1 MSKGVYISKMDY
13 KNYLTATIKVPVKFN
28 AEGELIVLDN
38 YAEISIDPLTNE
50 PKKTYDSIYE
60 KMIEYVRKNPEYL
73 TCIVDEGKSLDE
85 GLHESLDESLN
96 ESLNESLDE
105 TPVDN
110 NPVLHRFPYFKKSKK
125 PLNTTFR
132 NKGAKHNFTKKNYEN
147 N

>member
-1 MSKGVYISKMDY
+1 MSIYISKMDY

-50 PKKTYDSIYE
+50 PKETFDSIYE
-60 KMIEYVRKNPEYL
+60 KMIEYLRKNPEYL
-73 TCIVDEGKSLDE
+73 TCIVDEGKSVDE
-85 GLHESLDESLN
+85 V
-96 ESLNESLDE
+96 
-105 TPVDN
+105 PVDN
-110 NPVLHRFPYFKKSKK
+110 EPVLHRFPYFKKSKT

>member
-1 MSKGVYISKMDY
+1 MDY

-50 PKKTYDSIYE
+50 PKETFDSIYE

-73 TCIVDEGKSLDE
+73 TCIVA
-85 GLHESLDESLN
+85 ESETLG
-96 ESLNESLDE
+96 E

-125 PLNTTFR
+125 PLNATFR
-132 NKGAKHNFTKKNYEN
+132 NKGTKHNFTKKNYEN
-147 N
+147 HY

>member
-1 MSKGVYISKMDY
+1 MDY

-50 PKKTYDSIYE
+50 PKETFDSIYE
-60 KMIEYVRKNPEYL
+60 KMIEYLRKNPEYL
-73 TCIVDEGKSLDE
+73 TCIVDEGKSVDE
-85 GLHESLDESLN
+85 V
-96 ESLNESLDE
+96 
-105 TPVDN
+105 PVDN
-110 NPVLHRFPYFKKSKK
+110 EPVLHRFPYFKKSKT

>member
-1 MSKGVYISKMDY
+1 MDY

-28 AEGELIVLDN
+28 AKGELIVLDN

-50 PKKTYDSIYE
+50 PKETFDSIYE

-73 TCIVDEGKSLDE
+73 TCIVDEG
-85 GLHESLDESLN
+85 LN
-96 ESLNESLDE
+96 EV
-105 TPVDN
+105 PVDN
-110 NPVLHRFPYFKKSKK
+110 EPVLHRFPYFKKSKT

-132 NKGAKHNFTKKNYEN
+132 NKRAKHNFTKKNYEN

>member
-1 MSKGVYISKMDY
+1 MDY

-50 PKKTYDSIYE
+50 PKETFDSIYE

-73 TCIVDEGKSLDE
+73 TCIVDEGKSVD
-85 GLHESLDESLN
+85 ESLDESLN
-96 ESLNESLDE
+96 KSLNE

-110 NPVLHRFPYFKKSKK
+110 NPVLHRFPYFKKSKT

-132 NKGAKHNFTKKNYEN
+132 NKGTKHNFTKKNYEN